1 MSEAIAIF
9 NLDSN
14 DIKIQ
19 CTKEEK
25 FEEICQRFANK
36 IGKDKNSYIY
46 LYAGNQLNFE
56 LSYKEHLIDKNI
68 KEIKILVYKKEDYE
82 YTCTNCGEK
91 MKVNRDKIDDI
102 IITNNKIKDK
112 IKGIEFMIDNMIKM
126 SLVNTMN
133 IQLNNINVILNT
145 INEDIKK
152 NNEKLDNLFDD
163 NIIQDNNQKENMIK
177 GIIDIAQ
184 NDINKD
190 IVLFNTDIKNKID
203 VYINNEKINI
213 IKDKNKWKYKFQNE
227 GKNTFKI
234 IFNRNITSI
243 RGFFELCS
251 NISSLDFSN
260 FNTSSIADMEYM
272 FNGCSKLKEIKG
284 LNKFNTNK
292 VKSMKSMFQK
302 CNELEYLDLSNFNT
316 SNVTDMENMFNEC
329 NKLKEIK
336 GLNKFN
342 TNKVVNMQAMFQKCI
357 ELKYLDLTNLFHRF
371 ANSKNFIFLSIYNS
385 NI

>member
-19 CTKEEK
+19 CSKEEK
-25 FEEICQRFANK
+25 FEEICQRFSNK

-91 MKVNRDKIDDI
+91 MKVNRNKIDDI

-152 NNEKLDNLFDD
+152 NNDKLDNLFDD
-163 NIIQDNNQKENMIK
+163 NIIQDHNQKENMIK
-177 GIIDIAQ
+177 GIIDITQ
-184 NDINKD
+184 NDINND

-234 IFNRNITSI
+234 IFKRIITSI

-251 NISSLDFSN
+251 IYIF
-260 FNTSSIADMEYM
+260 
-272 FNGCSKLKEIKG
+272 
-284 LNKFNTNK
+284 
-292 VKSMKSMFQK
+292 V
-302 CNELEYLDLSNFNT
+302 
-316 SNVTDMENMFNEC
+316 
-329 NKLKEIK
+329 
-336 GLNKFN
+336 
-342 TNKVVNMQAMFQKCI
+342 
-357 ELKYLDLTNLFHRF
+357 RF
-371 ANSKNFIFLSIYNS
+371 F
-385 NI
+385 